1 MLDRYGRVINYLRI
15 SVTDR
20 CNLRCCYCM
29 PEGVQDVGMKNILTF
44 EEIWEIVR
52 TGVSLGITHIRITGG
67 EPLVR
72 KGCVDLIRGIREIP
86 GVETITMTTN
96 GVLLGNYG
104 KQLKEA
110 GVDGVNISL
119 DTLDLEEFY
128 KITGKRELQEVL
140 AGIRAVKTAGL
151 PVKLN
156 AVNRKE
162 LDPIPLVRYAQE
174 ENLPLRFIEMMPV
187 GYGKKYV
194 GRSNEELRETL
205 EAVCGKAECMTNRE
219 ELSRMGSGPA
229 VYYQFSDLKVPVGFI
244 SAIHGKFCDTCN
256 RVRLTAEGYL
266 KLCLCY
272 DEGEDLRRDFYE
284 KQGWAY
290 PGGNAVNVAVYGRQL
305 GMDAAYLGWIGT
317 DNFGDMMQEKLKEQ
331 DVETVRMQ
339 RKQGK
344 TAITYIEL
352 LNGDRKFGE
361 DFLNVLEGF
370 ELSDGDLQ
378 YLAGFDCV
386 HMAVWGQCDS
396 CLGKL
401 PQEVKISYDFS
412 NRYGEEKIERLA
424 PYIDYVFF
432 SCEKDDAFTRDL
444 LKRVKEQG
452 AGLVIATLGENGSV
466 AYDGKEFVV
475 SGIVKADVVDTLG
488 AGDSYIAGFLNKAL
502 EGEPLKRCMEA
513 GAKKAALTI
522 SHFGA
527 W

>member
-119 DTLDLEEFY
+119 DTLDPEEFY

-140 AGIRAVKTAGL
+140 AGIRAAKTAGL

-156 AVNRKE
+156 AVNGKE

-272 DEGEDLRRDFYE
+272 DEGEDLRRVLREGE
-284 KQGWAY
+284 KENLRTIMEQTIFRK
-290 PGGNAVNVAVYGRQL
+290 P
-305 GMDAAYLGWIGT
+305 AAHCFEHPAEMT
-317 DNFGDMMQEKLKEQ
+317 
-331 DVETVRMQ
+331 ETHEM
-339 RKQGK
+339 
-344 TAITYIEL
+344 
-352 LNGDRKFGE
+352 
-361 DFLNVLEGF
+361 
-370 ELSDGDLQ
+370 
-378 YLAGFDCV
+378 
-386 HMAVWGQCDS
+386 
-396 CLGKL
+396 
-401 PQEVKISYDFS
+401 VKI
-412 NRYGEEKIERLA
+412 G
-424 PYIDYVFF
+424 
-432 SCEKDDAFTRDL
+432 
-444 LKRVKEQG
+444 G
-452 AGLVIATLGENGSV
+452 
-466 AYDGKEFVV
+466 
-475 SGIVKADVVDTLG
+475 
-488 AGDSYIAGFLNKAL
+488 
-502 EGEPLKRCMEA
+502 
-513 GAKKAALTI
+513 
-522 SHFGA
+522 
-527 W
+527 

>member
-29 PEGVQDVGMKNILTF
+29 PEGVQDVGVKNILTF

-104 KQLKEA
+104 KQLKKA

-119 DTLDLEEFY
+119 DTLDPEEFY

-140 AGIRAVKTAGL
+140 AGIRAAKTAGL

-272 DEGEDLRRDFYE
+272 DEGEDLRRVLREGE
-284 KQGWAY
+284 KENLRTIMEQTIFRK
-290 PGGNAVNVAVYGRQL
+290 P
-305 GMDAAYLGWIGT
+305 AAHCFEHPAEMT
-317 DNFGDMMQEKLKEQ
+317 
-331 DVETVRMQ
+331 ETHEM
-339 RKQGK
+339 
-344 TAITYIEL
+344 
-352 LNGDRKFGE
+352 
-361 DFLNVLEGF
+361 
-370 ELSDGDLQ
+370 
-378 YLAGFDCV
+378 
-386 HMAVWGQCDS
+386 
-396 CLGKL
+396 
-401 PQEVKISYDFS
+401 VKI
-412 NRYGEEKIERLA
+412 G
-424 PYIDYVFF
+424 
-432 SCEKDDAFTRDL
+432 
-444 LKRVKEQG
+444 G
-452 AGLVIATLGENGSV
+452 
-466 AYDGKEFVV
+466 
-475 SGIVKADVVDTLG
+475 
-488 AGDSYIAGFLNKAL
+488 
-502 EGEPLKRCMEA
+502 
-513 GAKKAALTI
+513 
-522 SHFGA
+522 
-527 W
+527 

>member
-119 DTLDLEEFY
+119 DTLDPEEFY

-140 AGIRAVKTAGL
+140 AGIQAAKTAGL

-272 DEGEDLRRDFYE
+272 DEGEDLRRVLREGE
-284 KQGWAY
+284 KENLRTIMEQTIFRK
-290 PGGNAVNVAVYGRQL
+290 P
-305 GMDAAYLGWIGT
+305 AAHCFEHPAEMT
-317 DNFGDMMQEKLKEQ
+317 
-331 DVETVRMQ
+331 ETHEM
-339 RKQGK
+339 
-344 TAITYIEL
+344 
-352 LNGDRKFGE
+352 
-361 DFLNVLEGF
+361 
-370 ELSDGDLQ
+370 
-378 YLAGFDCV
+378 
-386 HMAVWGQCDS
+386 
-396 CLGKL
+396 
-401 PQEVKISYDFS
+401 VKI
-412 NRYGEEKIERLA
+412 G
-424 PYIDYVFF
+424 
-432 SCEKDDAFTRDL
+432 
-444 LKRVKEQG
+444 G
-452 AGLVIATLGENGSV
+452 
-466 AYDGKEFVV
+466 
-475 SGIVKADVVDTLG
+475 
-488 AGDSYIAGFLNKAL
+488 
-502 EGEPLKRCMEA
+502 
-513 GAKKAALTI
+513 
-522 SHFGA
+522 
-527 W
+527 

>member
-72 KGCVDLIRGIREIP
+72 KDCVDLIRGIREIS

-119 DTLDLEEFY
+119 DTLNPEEFY

-140 AGIRAVKTAGL
+140 AGIRAAKTAGL

-156 AVNRKE
+156 AVNGKE

-272 DEGEDLRRDFYE
+272 DEGEDLRRVLREGE
-284 KQGWAY
+284 KENLRTIMEQTIFRK
-290 PGGNAVNVAVYGRQL
+290 P
-305 GMDAAYLGWIGT
+305 AAHCFEHPAEMT
-317 DNFGDMMQEKLKEQ
+317 
-331 DVETVRMQ
+331 ETHEM
-339 RKQGK
+339 
-344 TAITYIEL
+344 
-352 LNGDRKFGE
+352 
-361 DFLNVLEGF
+361 
-370 ELSDGDLQ
+370 
-378 YLAGFDCV
+378 
-386 HMAVWGQCDS
+386 
-396 CLGKL
+396 
-401 PQEVKISYDFS
+401 VKI
-412 NRYGEEKIERLA
+412 G
-424 PYIDYVFF
+424 
-432 SCEKDDAFTRDL
+432 
-444 LKRVKEQG
+444 G
-452 AGLVIATLGENGSV
+452 
-466 AYDGKEFVV
+466 
-475 SGIVKADVVDTLG
+475 
-488 AGDSYIAGFLNKAL
+488 
-502 EGEPLKRCMEA
+502 
-513 GAKKAALTI
+513 
-522 SHFGA
+522 
-527 W
+527 

>member
-1 MLDRYGRVINYLRI
+1 MRLAAIGDN
-15 SVTDR
+15 
-20 CNLRCCYCM
+20 
-29 PEGVQDVGMKNILTF
+29 
-44 EEIWEIVR
+44 
-52 TGVSLGITHIRITGG
+52 
-67 EPLVR
+67 
-72 KGCVDLIRGIREIP
+72 CV
-86 GVETITMTTN
+86 
-96 GVLLGNYG
+96 
-104 KQLKEA
+104 
-110 GVDGVNISL
+110 
-119 DTLDLEEFY
+119 
-128 KITGKRELQEVL
+128 
-140 AGIRAVKTAGL
+140 
-151 PVKLN
+151 
-156 AVNRKE
+156 
-162 LDPIPLVRYAQE
+162 
-174 ENLPLRFIEMMPV
+174 
-187 GYGKKYV
+187 
-194 GRSNEELRETL
+194 
-205 EAVCGKAECMTNRE
+205 
-219 ELSRMGSGPA
+219 
-229 VYYQFSDLKVPVGFI
+229 
-244 SAIHGKFCDTCN
+244 
-256 RVRLTAEGYL
+256 
-266 KLCLCY
+266 
-272 DEGEDLRRDFYE
+272 DFYE

-352 LNGDRKFGE
+352 LDGDRKFGE

-370 ELSDGDLQ
+370 QLSDGDLQ

-475 SGIVKADVVDTLG
+475 SGIVEADVVDTLG

-502 EGEPLKRCMEA
+502 EGEPLKR
-513 GAKKAALTI
+513 LSLI
-522 SHFGA
+522 HI
-527 W
+527 